1 MHGYP
6 CAAWVEILNCDYRR
20 PGVGIASKNKSSIQF
35 VTRLNMI
42 PVTEIQC
49 VVHYCR

>member
-6 CAAWVEILNCDYRR
+6 CAARVEILNCDYRR

-49 VVHYCR
+49 VVH

>member
-35 VTRLNMI
+35 LTRLNMI
-42 PVTEIQC
+42 PVTEIQF
-49 VVHYCR
+49 HYCR

>member
-6 CAAWVEILNCDYRR
+6 CAARVEILNCDYRR